1 MTASKPIGLTKA
13 MPTGPSAAGDFL
25 WMGRLGLAAALV
37 ILLLPAAAGAET
49 LICGHPARSR
59 VTVHRDSR
67 VIAAFTV
74 AEAVSVAE
82 RSRGLMHCPA
92 LEAGTGMLFVYAD
105 ARPRVFWMKD
115 TPLELGIVFI
125 AADGR
130 IAAIKRGLPQ
140 RLTRIRSQGPAR
152 FVLEINYDEARD
164 LQIGDL
170 VDRSA
175 TGAAT
180 RSSPPQKE

>member
-1 MTASKPIGLTKA
+1 MR
-13 MPTGPSAAGDFL
+13 AAADRL
-25 WMGRLGLAAALV
+25 ETDRRRVARLGLAAVLAF
-37 ILLLPAAAGAET
+37 LLLPAAARTET

-59 VTVHRDSR
+59 VTVQREGR
-67 VIAAFTV
+67 IVAAFTA
-74 AEAVSVAE
+74 AEAESVSQ
-82 RSRGLMHCPA
+82 RGRGLMHCPA
-92 LEAGTGMLFVYAD
+92 LGPGTGMLFIYAD

-115 TPLELGIVFI
+115 TPLDLGIVFI
-125 AADGR
+125 DAESR
-130 IAAIKRGLPQ
+130 IAGIARGLPQ
-140 RLTRIRSQGPAR
+140 SLTRIRSQGPAR

-164 LQIGDL
+164 LQVGDL